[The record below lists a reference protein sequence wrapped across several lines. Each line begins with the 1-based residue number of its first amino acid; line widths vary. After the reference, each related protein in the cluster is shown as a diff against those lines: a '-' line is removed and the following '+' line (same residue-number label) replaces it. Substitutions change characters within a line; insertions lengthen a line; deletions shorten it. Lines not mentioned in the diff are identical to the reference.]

1 MSWRRPTLAFLLAPL
16 TVPPVV
22 IVLKLV
28 QTGWIPRHGFLGV
41 LEDIIGGFEASSP
54 IAVNASPHDVVR
66 HIRRQRARIGLP
78 PANKG
83 LTLSL
88 RDLALDEQKAAGLRQ
103 MRP

>member
-22 IVLKLV
+22 IVLKACTDGLD
-28 QTGWIPRHGFLGV
+28 TAHGFLGV
-41 LEDIIGGFEASSP
+41 LDDIIEGFEASSP

-78 PANKG
+78 PAQ
-83 LTLSL
+83 SS
-88 RDLALDEQKAAGLRQ
+88 AC
-103 MRP
+103 